1 MSSDSRITACFVLH
15 QSGEDLAPLL
25 HTLER
30 QTRLPDH
37 LVACV
42 NGPDGGVLER
52 LRALGGRVTVLH
64 RPENPGFS
72 TAVNACL
79 DHVKTS
85 HVLLINPD
93 VELDPD
99 YLARCLEVFDEEENV
114 AGVSGLLLR
123 PSGCEGIETLD
134 TAGFVTQPWMRIVD
148 RGSGAQGSDIFTERE
163 SVVGVCAAATVFR
176 MDSLREVAEDGRILD
191 EDFWMYKEDQDLC
204 IRLREI
210 GQRLIL
216 EPAIRGRH
224 RRGWAPETQR
234 KEIGL
239 KLRQHSLK
247 NRYLIL
253 LKHWRFREHVWTL
266 PFLVGFEAF
275 LFAALALREPKTMKG
290 YFLALKLVPRMLEK
304 RRALMK
310 RVQGLGR
317 EYLSRSPT
325 IPLVP

>member
-1 MSSDSRITACFVLH
+1 MSFDSSITACFVLH
-15 QSGEDLAPLL
+15 ESGEDLAPLL
-25 HTLER
+25 QTLEG
-30 QTRLPDH
+30 QTRPPDH

-42 NGPDGGVLER
+42 NGPEGGVLER
-52 LRALGGRVTVLH
+52 LRALGDKVTVLH

-79 DHVKTS
+79 DHVTTS

-99 YLARCLEVFDEEENV
+99 YIGRCLQVFDEEERV

-123 PSGCEGIETLD
+123 PSGREGVETLD

-148 RGSGAQGSDIFTERE
+148 RGSGAEGNDIFTERE

-176 MDSLREVAEDGRILD
+176 MDSLREVAEEGRVLD

-210 GQRLIL
+210 GQRLIF
-216 EPAIRGRH
+216 EPSARGRH
-224 RRGWAPETQR
+224 RRGWAPEMRRT
-234 KEIGL
+234 KIGL

-253 LKHWRFREHVWTL
+253 LKHWRFREHIWTL

-275 LFAALALREPKTMKG
+275 LFTALALREPKTMKG
-290 YFLALKLVPRMLEK
+290 YLLALRLVPRMLEK

-317 EYLSRSPT
+317 EYLSRPPT

>member
-1 MSSDSRITACFVLH
+1 MSFEASITACFVLH
-15 QSGEDLAPLL
+15 RSGNDLAPLL
-25 HTLER
+25 RTLER
-30 QTRLPDH
+30 QTHPPVH
-37 LVACV
+37 LIACV
-42 NGPDGGVLER
+42 NGVDDGVLAR
-52 LRALGGRVTVLH
+52 LRAMGGRTTVLH
-64 RPENPGFS
+64 HPENPGFS
-72 TAVNACL
+72 TSVNACL
-79 DHVKTS
+79 EHVTTT

-99 YLARCLEVFDEEENV
+99 YLARCLDVFEEEERV

-123 PSGCEGIETLD
+123 PSENEGVETLD

-148 RGSGAQGSDIFTERE
+148 RGSGARENDIFTERE

-176 MDSLREVAEDGRILD
+176 MDALRDVAEEGRVLD

-210 GQRLIL
+210 GQRLIF
-216 EPAIRGRH
+216 EPAARGRH
-224 RRGWAPETQR
+224 RRGWAPESRRTG
-234 KEIGL
+234 IDL
-239 KLRQHSLK
+239 KIRQHSLK

-266 PFLVGFEAF
+266 PFLVAFEAF

-310 RVQGLGR
+310 RVKG
-317 EYLSRSPT
+317 LSRECLSRPPT
-325 IPLVP
+325 IPLMP